1 MKNNQNNLLLF
12 LLSVISASTCVSQ
25 TAPVTAADNSII
37 ISGMI
42 MEKGS
47 SQSLAYVSIGI
58 PDKSLGTVA
67 DSTGHFTMII
77 QKENLTD
84 SLLISLVGYESRK
97 VSISEFVANN
107 NHIIELSRKY
117 YELQEIVIGNK
128 QQMVSEVAGRKSDG
142 RTLQF
147 SFIDKNAKANCLGS
161 EIGMKIRPGKVPAIL
176 QDFNWN
182 FSGNNL
188 ASIKFRVNVYSLKN
202 NLPDTLLSR
211 SEIYTTVTNSKTGW
225 NKVDLTAYHITV
237 NSDFV
242 ISLEWVENSVNENEK
257 PKVLLPGGISFSNT
271 SYFRL
276 ASQDKWRKGSVII
289 SFNVTLLH

>member
-12 LLSVISASTCVSQ
+12 LISVISASTCVSQ

-161 EIGMKIRPGKVPAIL
+161 EIGMKIKPGKVPAIL

>member
-12 LLSVISASTCVSQ
+12 LISVISASTCVSQ

-67 DSTGHFTMII
+67 DSTGHFAMII

-161 EIGMKIRPGKVPAIL
+161 EIGMKIKPGKVPAIL